1 MQEPPIACSL
11 KAGDL
16 KDRLDQIKAIGTDAL
31 LSQEHVEGTHRLRFR
46 AEPDIRQRLE
56 AIVAAEG
63 ECCSFLA
70 FELEEDSEGLTLSIA
85 APAGAEPVAAGLAGA
100 FADHRGS

>member
-11 KAGDL
+11 KDGDL
-16 KDRLDQIKAIGTDAL
+16 KDRLEQIKAIGTDAL
-31 LSQEHVEGTHRLRFR
+31 LSHKHVQGAHCLRFR

-70 FELEEDSEGLTLSIA
+70 LELEEDSEELTLSIA
-85 APAGAEPVAAGLAGA
+85 APADAGPVAAELAGA
-100 FADHRGS
+100 FAEGLS